1 MKRDEK
7 ALDRII
13 SRLSKEWQADGR
25 KAVDRLYSLLKRG
38 KKTAEAIDIVRKE
51 YPALFTVINVQ
62 PALIEAAAY
71 GYGIVPSVLTVA
83 QWDAWGAALSTSW
96 DGSGMTLSKKL
107 HGADTKMREAI
118 TDTIRDQLKRNATW
132 TEAAKALYDGYEHGN
147 VVQPQQLPKYL
158 SAVRYATQGSP
169 EALAEARKVFY
180 NIERLSRNGAPTK
193 SLRAAYSSLV
203 RAAQSGTEEQLEKA
217 CYVAVQE
224 KSRYVAQRI
233 IRTELSRAYSDG
245 FVAKIM
251 QDDDVVA
258 VRLRLSTRH
267 PVFDICNLFA
277 EADMYG
283 LGKGVY
289 PKDKMPPVPLHPHCM
304 CRYEEVYAWEVDI
317 SKQKDNV
324 KQAGDKWLNGLSDSD
339 RRKVLGIEGDEA
351 WKQGE
356 NWQKYMRNWRGTAE
370 PETRLSENVL
380 GELQGQGKK
389 TTITQKTIDGLAKVK
404 FPGFT
409 GQENG
414 FMQQRLRELLVY
426 ARDNNNSNEVAFVLS
441 KNLKEKLVE
450 KGGFDNVTFSQATQN
465 KILTEK
471 GIQILHNHPSGFGFS
486 FDDLSLLR
494 QFDNVK
500 GISLIT
506 NKGHVETL
514 QKTETYDKVLARNIV
529 INAINFAKKNNIT
542 VSSEKMNVLLRQL
555 EKEGLI
561 VWKK

>member
-25 KAVDRLYSLLKRG
+25 KAVKRLYSLLDKG

-51 YPALFTVINVQ
+51 YPALFTLPNVQ
-62 PALIEAAAY
+62 PALTEAAAY
-71 GYGIVPSVLTVA
+71 GYGIMLSVLTVA
-83 QWDAWGAALSTSW
+83 QWDAWSDALDKPW

-107 HGADTKMREAI
+107 HGADMKMREAI
-118 TDTIRDQLKRNATW
+118 TDTIREQLKRNSAW
-132 TEAAKALYDGYEHGN
+132 TEAAKALYDGYDHGN
-147 VVQPQQLPKYL
+147 VVRPQQLPKYL

-169 EALAEARKVFY
+169 EALREARKVFY
-180 NIERLSRNGAPTK
+180 NIERLSKSGAPTK
-193 SLRAAYSSLV
+193 SLKAAYSGLL
-203 RAAQSGTEEQLEKA
+203 RAAQTGTEEQLEKA
-217 CYVAVQE
+217 CYVAIQE

-233 IRTELSRAYSDG
+233 IRTELARAYSDG
-245 FVAKIM
+245 FNAKIM

-258 VRLRLSTRH
+258 VRLRLSSRH

-324 KQAGDKWLNGLSDSD
+324 KQAGDKWLNGLSDVN
-339 RRKVLGIEGDEA
+339 RRRVLGIEGDEA

-356 NWQKYMRNWRGTAE
+356 NWQKYMRNWRGLVE
-370 PETRLSENVL
+370 PETRLSGNVL
-380 GELQGQGKK
+380 GELQGRGKK
-389 TTITQKTIDGLAKVK
+389 TTITQKTIDELAEVK

-409 GQENG
+409 TRENSLI
-414 FMQQRLRELLVY
+414 QQRYRELLAY
-426 ARDNNNSNEVAFVLS
+426 SRDHNNSNEVSFVLS
-441 KNLKEKLVE
+441 KNLIDKVIE
-450 KGGFDNVTFSQATQN
+450 KGTGENVFFGDRSIY
-465 KILTEK
+465 KIMTES
-471 GIQILHNHPSGFGFS
+471 GLVILHNHPRNTTFS
-486 FDDLSLLR
+486 QLDLENLIA
-494 QFDNVK
+494 FDNVTAV
-500 GISLIT
+500 SLVT
-506 NKGHVETL
+506 NKGHVEML
-514 QKTETYDKVLARNIV
+514 KKTSQYDKIRVNKIMEDVFRELKVKSVTYEQVV
-529 INAINFAKKNNIT
+529 I
-542 VSSEKMNVLLRQL
+542 SLLSEL
-555 EKEGLI
+555 EKQGVL